1 MKAKIAAT
9 GTVSGTGGSSTAQ
22 GTAEGSVLAPLP
34 VLGPEVRVYVVP
46 SRVFIDGDIKGMYF
60 FGYGQYIQA
69 HAGLGIN
76 FNRHVSLVGGYLL
89 EGRTVVH
96 GDTNRLGV
104 KATQAGAVAGL
115 EARF

>member
-1 MKAKIAAT
+1 M
-9 GTVSGTGGSSTAQ
+9 
-22 GTAEGSVLAPLP
+22 
-34 VLGPEVRVYVVP
+34 YVVP